1 MSASVRRPQLSLLP
15 LLLAATL
22 GGACGSSSTEAPASS
37 STQAPAPSRTAAM
50 TRSSFGTLP
59 DGQAVEAFTLT
70 NAHGMEVK
78 AITLGGII
86 TSLKVPDKA
95 GQLGDVVLGYDAL
108 QGYLDKSPFFGTH
121 RRPLWQPHRQGD
133 VHDWRHE
140 VLAADQ
146 QRREP
151 PARRTAGLRQGQLEG
166 RALRASRRRGR
177 RVHAHQPRW
186 RHGLPGHAAG
196 QGHLHAD
203 QRQHAARRLRG
214 DDRQG
219 DATST

>member
-1 MSASVRRPQLSLLP
+1 MSAPVRRPQLSLLP

-37 STQAPAPSRTAAM
+37 STPAPAPSRTAAM

-59 DGQAVEAFTLT
+59 GGQAVEAFTLT

-95 GQLGDVVLGYDAL
+95 GQLGDVVLGFDTL
-108 QGYLDKSPFFGTH
+108 EGYLGKSPFFGTIVG
-121 RRPLWQPHRQGD
+121 RYGNRIGKGD
-133 VHDWRHE
+133 VHDRRHE
-140 VLAADQ
+140 VHAADQ

-151 PARRTAGLRQGQLEG
+151 PARRAAGLRQGQLEG
-166 RALRASRRRGR
+166 RALRAR
-177 RVHAHQPRW
+177 
-186 RHGLPGHAAG
+186 
-196 QGHLHAD
+196 
-203 QRQHAARRLRG
+203 
-214 DDRQG
+214 
-219 DATST
+219 